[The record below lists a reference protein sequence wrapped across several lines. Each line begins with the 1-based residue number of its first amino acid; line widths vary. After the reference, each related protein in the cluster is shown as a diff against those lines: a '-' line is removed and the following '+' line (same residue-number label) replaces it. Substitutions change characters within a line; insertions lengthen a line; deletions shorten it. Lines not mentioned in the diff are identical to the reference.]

1 MSATATLQ
9 TIEFMKTLRALNQAI
24 DVRDT
29 LQASSLHWDILV
41 AMCNIDLQ
49 EDSMPEFDFVC
60 SDGRSLLEHSVMACE
75 RAAMNGIIPVYRL
88 NNVWTEPISSGE
100 WSRRT
105 SHILAGA
112 GMDGWAIDR
121 IVQAFSTYGLID
133 IQRSDLEMHSAT
145 TKMCAVDMAIAGNY
159 GLAAAAFIK
168 AGASLEDIPN
178 RPIRIQVGDKTTVD
192 IRPGDLGPYL
202 DLMITDQEDLE
213 VLVEA
218 IRARRASDSAAA
230 MNEQIEKARRGDGSA
245 SDPGPAP
252 RRRSL

>member
-9 TIEFMKTLRALNQAI
+9 TIEFMKTLKALNQAI

-29 LQASSLHWDILV
+29 VQASSLHWDILV

-75 RAAMNGIIPVYRL
+75 RAAENGITPVFRL
-88 NNVWTEPISSGE
+88 NNVWTEPASSSE

-133 IQRSDLEMHSAT
+133 IHRSDLEMHSAT

-168 AGASLEDIPN
+168 AGASLDNIPN

-218 IRARRASDSAAA
+218 IRARRARDAAAA
-230 MNEQIEKARRGDGSA
+230 MHEQIAMARQQLSHVGAQTRA
-245 SDPGPAP
+245 S
-252 RRRSL
+252 RRISL